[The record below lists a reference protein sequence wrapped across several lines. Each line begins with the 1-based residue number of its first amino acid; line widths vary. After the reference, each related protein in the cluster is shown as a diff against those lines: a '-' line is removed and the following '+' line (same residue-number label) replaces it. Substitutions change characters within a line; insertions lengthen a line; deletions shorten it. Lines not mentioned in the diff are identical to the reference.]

1 MHALKKECGR
11 AMKKDFK
18 KNKEEKYRRKKA
30 SYREI
35 RKDNNKAR

>member
-11 AMKKDFK
+11 AREKDF
-18 KNKEEKYRRKKA
+18 EEKYRRKKA